1 MEPYKYSPLR
11 KDRSRIRLVRLLPGP
26 VSADLE
32 IEIFHAKTSAKYEAL
47 SYVWGPPERT
57 DIVHVSKPA
66 RSPKPLSQ
74 LFARMRTGSRPR
86 TTLGI
91 THNLAVALHHLRHP
105 EKSRVL
111 WIDAICINQDDLVER
126 SAEVLEMGSIYGHA
140 KEVIVW
146 LGPSSEDSRLAI
158 ETLSKLAEGRV
169 FDSEKCSFYSNSD
182 SWAAFLRDNPEALV
196 SNALSWFAIKDLLHR
211 EWFSRLWV
219 YQEIM
224 LAKKATVIVGNDGID
239 WEPFVAAA
247 HWIWAMLGELK
258 RLLDD
263 FEMEDFTQ
271 SSIAGFLTLPS
282 ESLKRHSGEELSYLL
297 EKTARMNCFDPRD
310 RLYAIRSL
318 AYPKVRGLII
328 PDYGIGVEEAFRD
341 FTVRLIGEYE
351 DGGNILT
358 RCTLRNTPSTRQMP
372 SWVPDFSSPTDLLLI
387 NGFRPCGQSK
397 FGGVVTNE
405 SLSLQAVKMA
415 TISTLMS
422 PLQPDYTYTEIIKA
436 CRSWEA
442 SCESNV
448 YAGGGSTA
456 NAFIDTILCGWREEL
471 FPHPGNMTFLTLENC
486 RKALDGFGK
495 DIESDDMESLATRF
509 GQSVRSTVRRGRF
522 FKTLEGFIGL
532 CPDSARA
539 GDVVVIGLGVNSPL
553 ILRPVTH
560 EGKSCYLVVGTA
572 YLSGAMHIEAFFGS
586 VPVGWELTYQF
597 FNDSYRMVF
606 TQGDVLTQED
616 PRVALPPQWRY
627 KYVPQKDEPNTP
639 KEMLDFDFENVKTK
653 ETSWYDPR
661 LTPEALR
668 ERGVNLQEFILV

>member
-57 DIVHVSKPA
+57 DIALVSKPA
-66 RSPKPLSQ
+66 ISPKPLSQ
-74 LFARMRTGSRPR
+74 LFARLRTGSRER

-91 THNLAVALHHLRHP
+91 THNLAVALHHLRRP
-105 EKSRVL
+105 KKSRVL

-126 SAEVLEMGSIYGHA
+126 RAEVLEMGSIYGHA

-169 FDSEKCSFYSNSD
+169 LDSEGDPLYFEPD
-182 SWAAFLRDNPEALV
+182 SWAAFLKETPEALV
-196 SNALSWFAIKDLLHR
+196 SNALSWFAIKNLLRR

-224 LAKKATVIVGNDGID
+224 LAQKATVIVGNDGID
-239 WEPFVAAA
+239 WEPFVAAGN
-247 HWIWAMLGELK
+247 WIWAMLGELK
-258 RLLDD
+258 QLLDD

-271 SSIAGFLTLPS
+271 SSIAGFLTLLP
-282 ESLKRHSGEELSYLL
+282 EYPKRYGGVQLDFLL
-297 EKTARMNCFDPRD
+297 EMTARMNCFDPRD

-318 AYPKVRGLII
+318 AFPKVRGLII
-328 PDYGIGVEEAFRD
+328 PDYGIGVEEAFTD

-351 DGGNILT
+351 NGGNILT
-358 RCTLRNTPSTRQMP
+358 RCMTPSTRQLP
-372 SWVPDFSSPTDLLLI
+372 SWVPDFSSPTDTLPI
-387 NGFRPCGQSK
+387 NAFHPCGQSK

-405 SLSLQAVKMA
+405 SLSLQAVTMA
-415 TISTLMS
+415 TISTLML
-422 PLQPDYTYTEIIKA
+422 PAQPDYTYTEIIKA

-442 SCESNV
+442 TCVSNV

-456 NAFIDTILCGWREEL
+456 NAFIDTILCGWRQEL
-471 FPHPGNMTFLTLENC
+471 FPHLGSLNILTLEQC
-486 RKALDGFGK
+486 RKALDGYGK
-495 DIESDDMESLATRF
+495 DVESDDMENLATRF
-509 GQSVRSTVRRGRF
+509 GESVGRTIRIGRF

-532 CPDSARA
+532 CSDSARA
-539 GDVVVIGLGVNSPL
+539 GDEVVIGLGVNSPL
-553 ILRPVTH
+553 VLRPVTH

-572 YLSGAMHIEAFFGS
+572 YLSGAMHIEALFGS
-586 VPVGWELTYQF
+586 IPVGWELTYQLF
-597 FNDSYRMVF
+597 TESWRMVF
-606 TQGDVLTQED
+606 THGDVLTRED

-627 KYVPQKDEPNTP
+627 KYVPQKYEPNTP
-639 KEMLDFDFENVKTK
+639 KELLDFYFENVETK

-668 ERGVNLQEFILV
+668 ERGVNIQEFILV

>member
-1 MEPYKYSPLR
+1 MQKYLQ
-11 KDRSRIRLVRLLPGP
+11 
-26 VSADLE
+26 
-32 IEIFHAKTSAKYEAL
+32 KYEAL

-57 DIVHVSKPA
+57 DIALVSKPA
-66 RSPKPLSQ
+66 ISPKPLSR
-74 LFARMRTGSRPR
+74 LFVRLRTGSRPR
-86 TTLGI
+86 ATLGI
-91 THNLAVALHHLRHP
+91 THNLAVALRHLRHSKKP
-105 EKSRVL
+105 RVL

-158 ETLSKLAEGRV
+158 ETLSKLAEGRW
-169 FDSEKCSFYSNSD
+169 FNPEDYCFYSEPD
-182 SWAAFLRDNPEALV
+182 SWAAFLEKTPEALV
-196 SNALSWFAIKDLLHR
+196 SNALSWFAMKDLLHR

-239 WEPFVAAA
+239 WEPFVAGA

-271 SSIAGFLTLPS
+271 SRIAGFLRLPS
-282 ESLKRHSGEELSYLL
+282 QSLLSKRQGGEVLNYLL
-297 EKTARMNCFDPRD
+297 EKTARLNCFDPRD

-318 AYPKVRGLII
+318 AFPEVRGLII
-328 PDYGIGVEEAFRD
+328 PDYGIGAEEAFTD
-341 FTVRLIGEYE
+341 FTVRLIGENE
-351 DGGNILT
+351 HGGNILT
-358 RCTLRNTPSTRQMP
+358 RCMLRNTPSTPQMP
-372 SWVPDFSSPTDLLLI
+372 SWVPDFSSPTDTLSMEE
-387 NGFRPCGQSK
+387 FRSCGQSK
-397 FGGVVTNE
+397 FGSVVTNE

-456 NAFIDTILCGWREEL
+456 NQFIDTILCGWREEL
-471 FPHPGNMTFLTLENC
+471 FPHLGLLTLEQC
-486 RKALDGFGK
+486 RKVLDGYGK

-509 GQSVRSTVRRGRF
+509 GESVGSTIRRGRF

-539 GDVVVIGLGVNSPL
+539 GDVVVIGLGVTSPL
-553 ILRPVTH
+553 TLRPVTH

-572 YLSGAMHIEAFFGS
+572 YLCGAMHIEAFFGS
-586 VPVGWELTYQF
+586 VPVGWELTYQI

-606 TQGDVLTQED
+606 TQGDVLTRED

-627 KYVPQKDEPNTP
+627 KYVPQQYEPNTP
-639 KEMLDFDFENVKTK
+639 KGMLGFYFENVETK
-653 ETSWYDPR
+653 ETSRYDPR

-668 ERGVNLQEFILV
+668 ERGVNLEEFILV